1 MSERSERTIT
11 EQVEQATDTET
22 VPAVRRSGRGHG
34 MRAFNSLAGAMLKGF
49 MRDRMSLF
57 FTIFFPLFFII
68 IFGTVFSGAGQSKVK
83 VIEVGP
89 VPLIDTMPADARAAF
104 DQIVELQTSTDPDA
118 ADAAVQQAGNTLQL
132 HYSAADQVQAAT
144 VQGVFAGFVDQAN
157 IAVTGAPPTYTLDS
171 QQVEDESLQAI
182 QYVTPGMIAY
192 GIAVGATFG
201 AAMTLV
207 TWRKTKLL
215 RRLRLAPVAT
225 STVVGSRVVVSLGV
239 ALVQLVIFIGVA
251 MLPFLGL
258 KLSGAWYMAVPLTLA
273 GALAFLSIGLFVG
286 AIAKTEEGAAGLA
299 NLITLPMAFL
309 SGAFIPLE
317 TAPAWLAAT
326 AKVLPMGWL
335 VQGLTDVLVRG
346 QGPQAALLPI
356 LILLVFA
363 AVVTAIAARLFKWD
377 TT

>member
-1 MSERSERTIT
+1 
-11 EQVEQATDTET
+11 
-22 VPAVRRSGRGHG
+22 
-34 MRAFNSLAGAMLKGF
+34 
-49 MRDRMSLF
+49 MSLF

-118 ADAAVQQAGNTLQL
+118 ALESVRKGDADAAVQQAGNTLQL